1 VIKSLSYG
9 EIIHGILEL
18 DKCITS
24 ATIVRL
30 ASGKILATNYKERA
44 ELPSLT
50 IQESELFIMQSVI
63 RMSTQTTLEY
73 KLGKVLYSIT
83 LYENMTTASMYLFSE
98 RYGAEVY
105 ENNNNDDE
113 DTILILSFDKNANHE
128 LIIKSKVMPF
138 LKQKIAEV
146 IQLPKIK
153 DKNQSP

>member
-1 VIKSLSYG
+1 MIKSLRYG

-30 ASGKILATNYKERA
+30 GSGKILATNYKERA

-105 ENNNNDDE
+105 ENNNDDE

-138 LKQKIAEV
+138 LKKQKISEA
-146 IQLPKIK
+146 IQIAKIK